1 MCASACAAYL
11 TLLWAIDAVGSLDYP
26 ISVEANGLPAPSY
39 QWQQLITV
47 EYNITTN
54 STDSNSTTN
63 STVSARDSFYTER
76 EIVFVDVR
84 THACP
89 RTHALHPCAWVA
101 LLTQPIRSSTTS
113 WARQEA
119 RC

>member
-1 MCASACAAYL
+1 
-11 TLLWAIDAVGSLDYP
+11 LWAIAAVGSLDYP

-63 STVSARDSFYTER
+63 STVSTRDSFYTER

-84 THACP
+84 TAHARMHCMSSMALF
-89 RTHALHPCAWVA
+89 THM
-101 LLTQPIRSSTTS
+101 TTIRSSTTS